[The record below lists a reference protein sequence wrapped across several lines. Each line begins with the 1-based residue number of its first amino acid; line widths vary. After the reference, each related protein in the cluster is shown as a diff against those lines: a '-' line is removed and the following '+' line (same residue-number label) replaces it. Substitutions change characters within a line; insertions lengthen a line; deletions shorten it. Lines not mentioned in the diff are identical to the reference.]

1 MAESNAL
8 QQAIE
13 QLSGDEYER
22 ARKVAIVAG
31 LDVSEELE
39 RARHVE
45 QRVLDGHADDIFD
58 LSPEELQNELHS
70 RLFEVYDSAFT
81 QVKTYLSGGNE
92 AALTESQVEA
102 AHGYAL
108 QAMMSASK
116 AIRDMEEARLLIR
129 ETIND
134 PEAYLEARYGYL
146 RELFNIM
153 VEPDL
158 QITNQMI
165 NDRMKQYGLKQTVD
179 PDQIIPPWAT
189 PFGEDG
195 VPIEGA
201 RRVTWLELPNEL
213 YHVTSRGS
221 AIDERTGILA
231 VVEDNHKILAGGG
244 LGGPINRNV
253 STTTSRQAAENLEL
267 EMGRRVDLFN
277 TPLSRVVA
285 LIKKYA
291 AEDRARAGITDK
303 NDPIVS
309 SIKFD
314 TLQLSESEWFK
325 RVTERL
331 SGIRKQ
337 IRAREI
343 SVDEYN
349 DFYKTVDP
357 ADRPAYSEIPTKD
370 KKAIINLREQRESI
384 LLKDEILAQYYEARD
399 ANALARSGEALEA
412 GNPLVDPIFMKP
424 TYRTGEG
431 NWARMDDNAY
441 ADALLAI
448 NKDDIKIIT
457 IPKETISDNTWMV
470 ANDTEALGEI
480 QIFSDVAIM
489 PPGGEQISILPDRP
503 TMDWLS
509 QVQEF
514 TDVFGYQPIE
524 RLIDDALGI

>member
-1 MAESNAL
+1 
-8 QQAIE
+8 
-13 QLSGDEYER
+13 
-22 ARKVAIVAG
+22 
-31 LDVSEELE
+31 
-39 RARHVE
+39 
-45 QRVLDGHADDIFD
+45 
-58 LSPEELQNELHS
+58 
-70 RLFEVYDSAFT
+70 
-81 QVKTYLSGGNE
+81 
-92 AALTESQVEA
+92 
-102 AHGYAL
+102 
-108 QAMMSASK
+108 
-116 AIRDMEEARLLIR
+116 
-129 ETIND
+129 
-134 PEAYLEARYGYL
+134 
-146 RELFNIM
+146 
-153 VEPDL
+153 
-158 QITNQMI
+158 
-165 NDRMKQYGLKQTVD
+165 
-179 PDQIIPPWAT
+179 
-189 PFGEDG
+189 
-195 VPIEGA
+195 
-201 RRVTWLELPNEL
+201 
-213 YHVTSRGS
+213 
-221 AIDERTGILA
+221 
-231 VVEDNHKILAGGG
+231 
-244 LGGPINRNV
+244 
-253 STTTSRQAAENLEL
+253 
-267 EMGRRVDLFN
+267 MGRRVDLFN

-524 RLIDDALGI
+524 RLIDDALGILDNVPLGLDQEDPLVGVPITMRDVPQEVQEAADRVREILSIMRMESIKSGKIVEENELQSFGKLKFAIQKRL